1 MSEPIR
7 NHCRHIH
14 PSGHRCASPSLR
26 HEPFCY
32 YHHTTRRAVS
42 KSVAQARQA
51 HQSTFTLLEP
61 DNRTAIQLNL
71 GEIMR
76 RLAAHE
82 LDPKRAGLLLY
93 ALQIAA
99 CNLPKSVAQAPETI
113 EDITLD
119 ETLGPL
125 APESEYHSAP
135 GQKTLEQILREQWAQ
150 DDLDE
155 AARQGV
161 PHDHEAEVEVIVGEI
176 PPQTPT
182 QTLPTIQAV
191 ADTHPS
197 PFIHTYPSYPRSY
210 SSRGPTPAAFQFHQ
224 GQFQE
229 GVVSPLGLEPRT
241 NALKGRCSTN

>member
-1 MSEPIR
+1 MSEPTVR

-26 HEPFCY
+26 QEPFCY
-32 YHHTTRRAVS
+32 YHHATRRAIS
-42 KSVAQARQA
+42 KSVAQSRQA
-51 HQSTFTLLEP
+51 HHSTFTLLEP

-99 CNLPKSVAQAPETI
+99 CNLPKSLAQAPETI

-119 ETLGPL
+119 EQLGPL
-125 APESEYHSAP
+125 APESEYQSAP

-150 DDLDE
+150 DDIDE
-155 AARQGV
+155 AARQNEV
-161 PHDHEAEVEVIVGEI
+161 PHDHEAEGEVILGET
-176 PPQTPT
+176 PP

-197 PFIHTYPSYPRSY
+197 PFIHTYPSYPRSHY
-210 SSRGPTPAAFQFHQ
+210 LCGITEVCSFTSSGSGNFVGPSTAIRGS
-224 GQFQE
+224 G
-229 GVVSPLGLEPRT
+229 PLT
-241 NALKGRCSTN
+241 IATSSHA

>member
-26 HEPFCY
+26 HEHFCY
-32 YHHTTRRAVS
+32 YHHTTRKPIS
-42 KSVAQARQA
+42 KSEAQTRQA
-51 HQSTFTLLEP
+51 HHSTFTLLEP

-119 ETLGPL
+119 EQLGPI

-150 DDLDE
+150 DDAEE

-161 PHDHEAEVEVIVGEI
+161 PHDHEAEGEVIVGEI
-176 PPQTPT
+176 PPQT
-182 QTLPTIQAV
+182 QTLPPPQTIPTLHAV
-191 ADTHPS
+191 ATQNVHPKS
-197 PFIHTYPSYPRSY
+197 LRVP
-210 SSRGPTPAAFQFHQ
+210 Q
-224 GQFQE
+224 
-229 GVVSPLGLEPRT
+229 VSPPAGITPTITLP
-241 NALKGRCSTN
+241 AVA